1 MTAPISPVDQR
12 ALILWDR
19 YCEQKEHSERLQ
31 SGPAT
36 QAQCQVSFDA
46 LFAVEHLLQAD
57 IGASISALGAVLMV
71 EIEGDAPE
79 DVPGL
84 YRAALA
90 AIRQQLVGKI
100 AEAADRTGLA
110 PVRHPLRP

>member
-1 MTAPISPVDQR
+1 
-12 ALILWDR
+12 
-19 YCEQKEHSERLQ
+19 
-31 SGPAT
+31 
-36 QAQCQVSFDA
+36 
-46 LFAVEHLLQAD
+46 
-57 IGASISALGAVLMV
+57 MV

-84 YRAALA
+84 FRAALA
-90 AIRQQLVGKI
+90 AIRPQLVGKI